1 MSKCRWFITGV
12 SSGFGRQL
20 TDQLLGRRERVVGT
34 VRDSGKVTDPLA
46 RTADGS
52 TMRIFLAI
60 GISLCMLVSGA
71 QSQTSKDQDLIR
83 IWRSGSQPSRQ
94 GPAENF
100 TGSVRVDPL
109 FQAKA
114 PARASSS
121 LVTFEPGA
129 RTAWHTHPLGQI
141 LIVTAGTGRV
151 QRWGDPIEEIRQ
163 GDVVWI
169 PPGQKHWHGAAP
181 KSSMAHIAIVE
192 QLDGKAVEWM
202 EKASDAQYGASL
214 RAQGA
219 STDAGV
225 KQRPS
230 QGAIGDFAPKLAE
243 LTDDVLY
250 GDVWERPE
258 LSKRDRSLV
267 TVAALIALNRPEQL
281 RSHLVRARE
290 NGVTQEELIETI
302 THLAFYAGWP
312 NAVTA
317 INAAREV
324 FEKK

>member
-1 MSKCRWFITGV
+1 MNLKLLTATAVTLSMLASV
-12 SSGFGRQL
+12 SAQTNKAAATSGPVFA
-20 TDQLLGRRERVVGT
+20 EAP
-34 VRDSGKVTDPLA
+34 DS
-46 RTADGS
+46 
-52 TMRIFLAI
+52 
-60 GISLCMLVSGA
+60 
-71 QSQTSKDQDLIR
+71 QSIR
-83 IWRSGSQPSRQ
+83 ITRSGSQPSRQ

-100 TGSVRVDPL
+100 TGNVRVDPL

-114 PARASSS
+114 PARASGS

-141 LIVTAGTGRV
+141 LIVTAGVGRV
-151 QRWGDPIEEIRQ
+151 QRWGDPVEEIRQ

-181 KSSMAHIAIVE
+181 DSSMAHVAISE
-192 QLDGKAVEWM
+192 ALDGKTVEWM
-202 EKASDAQYGASL
+202 EKVGDSQNNAPVRSQSPATNAPSSQP
-214 RAQGA
+214 
-219 STDAGV
+219 
-225 KQRPS
+225 RPS
-230 QGAIGDFAPKLAE
+230 QRAIGDFSPKLAE
-243 LTDDVLY
+243 LTDNVLY
-250 GDVWERPE
+250 ADVWERPE

-267 TVAALIALNRPEQL
+267 TVAALIAMNRPDQL
-281 RSHLVRARE
+281 RSHFTRARN

-317 INAAREV
+317 VGVAKEV